1 MGDPRMTPNN
11 DQSQQGLA
19 QQRTGWA
26 YERTQMAAIRTYFA
40 LLRTGLAIAG
50 GGALVTSI
58 LARGW
63 PDWVI
68 WSLASVFVV
77 VGFGIMILGL
87 RNYHHI
93 TRQLAIEDET
103 TAVSIG
109 WLVALTVILLLATV
123 AALILFLL
131 S

>member
-1 MGDPRMTPNN
+1 MMPNK
-11 DQSQQGLA
+11 DQTNQDLA

-50 GGALVTSI
+50 GGALITSI

-63 PDWVI
+63 PEWVI
-68 WSLASVFVV
+68 WLLASVFVV

-87 RNYHHI
+87 RNYHQI
-93 TRQLAIEDET
+93 TQQLAIEDES
-103 TAVSIG
+103 TAISIR
-109 WLVALTVILLLATV
+109 WLVALTVILLLATIAV
-123 AALILFLL
+123 LILFLL
-131 S
+131 G

>member
-1 MGDPRMTPNN
+1 MTPNN
-11 DQSQQGLA
+11 DQARQDLA

-26 YERTQMAAIRTYFA
+26 HERTQMAAIRTYFA

-50 GGALVTSI
+50 GGAIITSI
-58 LARGW
+58 LARDY

-68 WSLASVFVV
+68 WLLASVFVV

-87 RNYHHI
+87 RNYHKI
-93 TRQLAIEDET
+93 TQQMAIEDQA
-103 TAVSIG
+103 TAVSIR
-109 WLVALTVILLLATV
+109 WLVALTVILLLATTT
-123 AALILFLL
+123 ALILFLL